1 MVLSSSKETSTVAG
15 LIDFA
20 FNIGASFAGIIVGII
35 IDKFSWSAVFLA
47 LAICAV
53 ATSILLMVFFL
64 WLNRFKGRW
73 HKSEQVSCID

>member
-35 IDKFSWSAVFLA
+35 IDTFSWSAVFLA

-73 HKSEQVSCID
+73 YKSEQVSC